1 MHCERARSKRRES
14 KMDIKVFNR
23 WTAEGVAVIDMG
35 IQNYISIAPRILP
48 KTGGRNAKQR
58 FHKSKTFIIERFMNK
73 IMVAGHRAKKHK
85 ISSGHNGG
93 KSQLAAKIM
102 IKTMEIIENKT
113 KKNPIQV
120 IVSAVENACPR
131 EEIIAIEYG
140 GARYPKAVECS
151 PQRRVDL
158 AVRFMTQGAAQKSF
172 NQKKSVED
180 ALADEILAAYNMSPN
195 SAAVSKKQEL
205 ERQADSSR

>member
-1 MHCERARSKRRES
+1 
-14 KMDIKVFNR
+14 MDIKVFNR
-23 WTAEGVAVIDMG
+23 WSTEGIAVVDMG
-35 IQNYISIAPRILP
+35 VQGYINLSPRIVP

-58 FHKSKTFIIERFMNK
+58 FHKAKTFIVERFINK
-73 IMVAGHRAKKHK
+73 IMVSGHRAKKHK

-93 KSQLAAKIM
+93 KAQLASKIM
-102 IKTMEIIENKT
+102 IKMLEIIETKT

-120 IVSAVENACPR
+120 LVAAIENAAPR

-151 PQRRVDL
+151 PLRRVDL
-158 AVRFMTQGAAQKSF
+158 AIRFMTQGAAQKSF
-172 NQKKSVED
+172 NNRKAIQD
-180 ALADEILAAYNMSPN
+180 TLADEVLAAYNLSAN

>member
-1 MHCERARSKRRES
+1 MEEARG
-14 KMDIKVFNR
+14 DTLVFNR
-23 WTAEGVAVIDMG
+23 WSMSGIAVVDPG
-35 IQNYISIAPRILP
+35 IQAYITLTPRMVP
-48 KTGGRNAKQR
+48 KTGGRNSGKR
-58 FHKSKTFIIERFMNK
+58 FHKTKTSIVERFMDK
-73 IMVAGHRAKKHK
+73 VMVSGHRAKKHK

-93 KSQLAAKIM
+93 KSQLIYKIM
-102 IKTMEIIENKT
+102 IKTLQIIEAKT

-120 IVSAVENACPR
+120 LVSAIENASPR

-158 AVRFMTQGAAQKSF
+158 AMRFMTQGAAQKAF
-172 NQKKSVED
+172 GTKKSIEQ
-180 ALADEILAAYNMSPN
+180 ALSDEIIAASQMNAA
-195 SAAVSKKQEL
+195 SAAISKKNEL